1 MLRPKAQFERFDQIT
16 PAWLQERGV
25 KAVLLDLDNTLVP
38 YRAYGECPPEL
49 RAWLDGLHLAGIQ
62 TMLVSNGSRRRVRYW
77 RELLG
82 IPGFGPAGKPWFGF
96 NKALKQL
103 KLNAKQVAM
112 VGDQLFTDVLGGNLV
127 GALTILVQPISK
139 KELGYTRLIRR
150 LERLI
155 LNGGNVGLVTNNS
168 SENERFDPNLNPKG
182 RTIES
187 ED

>member
-1 MLRPKAQFERFDQIT
+1 MLRPAAQFERFDHID
-16 PAWLQERGV
+16 PAWLLERGIR
-25 KAVLLDLDNTLVP
+25 AVLLDLDNTLVP

-49 RAWLDGLHLAGIQ
+49 RAWLDSLHAAGIQ

-96 NKALKQL
+96 NKALRRL
-103 KLNAKQVAM
+103 RLNASEVAM

-155 LNGGNVGLVTNNS
+155 LGTGNVGFMTGPS
-168 SENERFDPNLNPKG
+168 KQNEHFDPEINPESRK
-182 RTIES
+182 IDS